1 MIGDESATHR
11 ARSGGGPG
19 EGFLVDTRR
28 GKRGWIGGKCQRPE
42 ALPDHLALRDD
53 HRLAVEQ
60 VAGRWQARVIFDL

>member
-1 MIGDESATHR
+1 MSRRLTGRGQAEDQVKASWWTHAG
-11 ARSGGGPG
+11 ARG
-19 EGFLVDTRR
+19 
-28 GKRGWIGGKCQRPE
+28 GWIGGKCQRPE